1 MARKGLLSE
10 AGLCTSDD
18 ALLAWTYLGPR
29 CRLSWTQPAKKE
41 FLWDAGLCTYD
52 ACVGRCL
59 PQLNL
64 CILSWSQ
71 TAKAVLICDSKQI
84 FTAFPLS
91 PSLHLWQKKGRT
103 VRSAVT
109 MSDGK
114 EIPTTDPG
122 YQHQSLGWVI
132 FLSQIGK
139 LANWLKG
146 SGSALGMSYI
156 SITHPDNIKTLWN
169 KPCRTT
175 CRCLAAWHMR
185 LQMRQMWPVQFCI
198 VTGKGSEEAYME
210 THHCLLASVRPWSY
224 LIYTLHWWL
233 HLGQVLWRSTWR
245 RTIALAVASNS
256 TCPNCVFCTFLG
268 QNLWFFGRPK
278 TMWNTV
284 LIPKL
289 LKFVE

>member
-1 MARKGLLSE
+1 M
-10 AGLCTSDD
+10 
-18 ALLAWTYLGPR
+18 
-29 CRLSWTQPAKKE
+29 LSWTLAAKKD

-52 ACVGRCL
+52 AFC
-59 PQLNL
+59 LNL
-64 CILSWSQ
+64 THLCMLSWSQ

-91 PSLHLWQKKGRT
+91 PSLHLWQKKQVEESEVTAKRT
-103 VRSAVT
+103 AQR
-109 MSDGK
+109 
-114 EIPTTDPG
+114 
-122 YQHQSLGWVI
+122 QSLGWVI

-289 LKFVE
+289 LTFVE

>member
-1 MARKGLLSE
+1 MSTL
-10 AGLCTSDD
+10 DD
-18 ALLAWTYLGPR
+18 VLLAWIYLVPR
-29 CRLSWTQPAKKE
+29 CMLSWTLAAKKD

-52 ACVGRCL
+52 AFVGGCL

-64 CILSWSQ
+64 PLHV
-71 TAKAVLICDSKQI
+71 VLIPNSKSCPDLWQQ
-84 FTAFPLS
+84 TNLYSFPLI
-91 PSLHLWQKKGRT
+91 PITALVTEEKGRT

-185 LQMRQMWPVQFCI
+185 LQMRQMWPLQFCI

-210 THHCLLASVRPWSY
+210 THHCLLASARPWSY
-224 LIYTLHWWL
+224 LH
-233 HLGQVLWRSTWR
+233 
-245 RTIALAVASNS
+245 IALI
-256 TCPNCVFCTFLG
+256 T
-268 QNLWFFGRPK
+268 
-278 TMWNTV
+278 
-284 LIPKL
+284 
-289 LKFVE
+289 